1 MFIFFDYVTEKYW
14 ETALS
19 LVCFNNNL
27 PTVKYICDHIEK
39 VDPSIQCE
47 AAVHWIYKSKN
58 PAIVKTVILKGI
70 DVSRLDSEGHPGPFY
85 LLDMNDEDTVIKIL
99 DILVSAGF
107 DLNIRGTC
115 IDGRKVNTILGD
127 FVSSIFWP
135 IKVVEWLHE
144 NGAQYDEML
153 VSRNKRE
160 LLISL

>member
-1 MFIFFDYVTEKYW
+1 MITLKK
-14 ETALS
+14 LI
-19 LVCFNNNL
+19 LILPFNVRQLFTGFTN
-27 PTVKYICDHIEK
+27 
-39 VDPSIQCE
+39 Q
-47 AAVHWIYKSKN
+47 N

-127 FVSSIFWP
+127 FVSSIF
-135 IKVVEWLHE
+135 
-144 NGAQYDEML
+144 
-153 VSRNKRE
+153 
-160 LLISL
+160 